1 MNDGNGIEKN
11 EKNKEK
17 NEMKS
22 ESVFGAICDRVS
34 EKFDSGVSGA
44 ALTGYSREKSA
55 FDRSAIVTA
64 IRRSGS
70 GNGVIRRIKK
80 GVARTFEESL
90 TVSVFSKIKKASLGC
105 GVRTYGVFFT
115 TFGIY
120 TTLIFLIKKY
130 ALYVSDVSN
139 SDLFCGLAMMLLALP
154 LLFSS
159 KSLARAL
166 GTSVLLRP
174 VLTDAC
180 GVTPDKLAVRSR
192 GSGAVQSWAV
202 IAGIAAGMLTYYVSP
217 VGFIAVLL
225 IVLFAV
231 ILLCFPEAGVSLAL
245 LTAPLLNLTP
255 HPSAIL
261 AAVTLLSA
269 VGFFAKYMRGK
280 RTAVCGPLEAAV
292 AAFMF
297 LTLCGGVFVS
307 GGGDPLPAIVRTVLM
322 AVYFLI
328 VNTVNTRK
336 RLATCISLLLASA
349 TLVSYIGIAEFLL
362 GRSIYGWLDS
372 SIFSGIPGRVTS
384 VFANPN
390 SLAYFIIMAFPFALA
405 GIVLA
410 KKRRERFLYCFSALS
425 MLLCAV
431 FTWSR
436 GAWVGMAASSFVFLI
451 ALMPRAFAVVPAAV
465 AGGSVLCMLFPDTL
479 GARVGNLL
487 SLSDSAN
494 YYRVKIWNG
503 VCRMIERYFAGGIG
517 IGEELFSSAYMR
529 VASPEV
535 WNASHA
541 HSLWLGVLTELG
553 IPGLLLL
560 LLVLMLLTQKC
571 VECIKLSEDKR
582 VSVLCGAGMC
592 GAAALVFAGF
602 FDFVFYNYTVFF
614 TFWAVAGLASAAA
627 DIRVRE
633 VRARNIEMIS
643 AGGDDRA
650 ADITISFN

>member
-1 MNDGNGIEKN
+1 M
-11 EKNKEK
+11 
-17 NEMKS
+17 
-22 ESVFGAICDRVS
+22 
-34 EKFDSGVSGA
+34 
-44 ALTGYSREKSA
+44 
-55 FDRSAIVTA
+55 
-64 IRRSGS
+64 
-70 GNGVIRRIKK
+70 
-80 GVARTFEESL
+80 
-90 TVSVFSKIKKASLGC
+90 
-105 GVRTYGVFFT
+105 
-115 TFGIY
+115 
-120 TTLIFLIKKY
+120 
-130 ALYVSDVSN
+130 
-139 SDLFCGLAMMLLALP
+139 
-154 LLFSS
+154 
-159 KSLARAL
+159 
-166 GTSVLLRP
+166 
-174 VLTDAC
+174 
-180 GVTPDKLAVRSR
+180 
-192 GSGAVQSWAV
+192 
-202 IAGIAAGMLTYYVSP
+202 
-217 VGFIAVLL
+217 
-225 IVLFAV
+225 
-231 ILLCFPEAGVSLAL
+231 
-245 LTAPLLNLTP
+245 
-255 HPSAIL
+255 
-261 AAVTLLSA
+261 
-269 VGFFAKYMRGK
+269 
-280 RTAVCGPLEAAV
+280 
-292 AAFMF
+292 
-297 LTLCGGVFVS
+297 
-307 GGGDPLPAIVRTVLM
+307 
-322 AVYFLI
+322 
-328 VNTVNTRK
+328 
-336 RLATCISLLLASA
+336 
-349 TLVSYIGIAEFLL
+349 
-362 GRSIYGWLDS
+362 
-372 SIFSGIPGRVTS
+372 TS

-425 MLLCAV
+425 MLLCAA

-436 GAWVGMAASSFVFLI
+436 GAWVGMAASAFVFLI
-451 ALMPRAFAVVPAAV
+451 ALTPRAFAVVPAAV